1 MPTRVA
7 KTERLLK
14 NASLVIAIG
23 FGLVLAALFAI
34 GVLAVRSEEA
44 DRLVTHTVEVQQ
56 AAESLL
62 SELRDAESGQRG
74 YVLTGRNEYF
84 EPVARAEA
92 KLPTLLASL
101 KTLTM
106 DNPGQQSR
114 LERLAPLI
122 DSRMDVIRRSV
133 ALAKQG
139 DRDAATGLIASGEGR
154 KLMDRI
160 VTEMSIFFQTEL
172 DLLRSRQETSR
183 QLRLWLTT
191 ADRARSARRDRA
203 CRRFWRW
210 PRAVPSADCS
220 TARGSSRPN
229 PSFAKRRSRRCG
241 RRRRWRPWDSS
252 PAASRTTSTIC

>member
-44 DRLVTHTVEVQQ
+44 DRLVTHTVEIQQ

-160 VTEMSIFFQTEL
+160 VAEMSIFFQNEL

-191 ADRARSARRDRA
+191 
-203 CRRFWRW
+203 
-210 PRAVPSADCS
+210 
-220 TARGSSRPN
+220 
-229 PSFAKRRSRRCG
+229 
-241 RRRRWRPWDSS
+241 
-252 PAASRTTSTIC
+252 